1 MYPRFITDAVRT
13 ALADTRVVFIAGPRQ
28 AGKTTLLRA
37 LAPENR
43 PYLTLDDE
51 TTLRAAKD
59 DPRGFIRGL
68 SSAAIDEVQRA
79 PDLLLSIK
87 ESVDADPR
95 PGRFLLTGSANVMAL
110 PRVADSLAG
119 RMGVLPLL
127 PLSRA
132 EIFGRPPSFLS
143 LAFQGQVAPAVGAA
157 VGDDLIDLVLAGG
170 YPEALAR
177 PSVDRRHRWCLDY
190 LDAIVQRDVRDV
202 AEVGRLG
209 EMPRLLRLLAMHSGR
224 LVNSAEIGA
233 PLGIDRKTAQRYT
246 DILEALFLV
255 ATVPAWSSNQ
265 IKRLIKAPKLHFLD
279 SGLLAALL
287 GIDAARIKADRSLLG
302 PLLETFVY
310 GELAKQVGWS
320 DKRIGFFHF
329 RTKEGREVDLVMEDR
344 FGRVVG
350 IEVKASATVRPSD
363 FGGVRRLADACG
375 DRFALG
381 AVCYDGDTAV
391 PFGPN
396 LWAIPVS
403 NLWQ

>member
-1 MYPRFITDAVRT
+1 M
-13 ALADTRVVFIAGPRQ
+13 
-28 AGKTTLLRA
+28 
-37 LAPENR
+37 
-43 PYLTLDDE
+43 
-51 TTLRAAKD
+51 
-59 DPRGFIRGL
+59 
-68 SSAAIDEVQRA
+68 
-79 PDLLLSIK
+79 SIK

-132 EIFGRPPSFLS
+132 
-143 LAFQGQVAPAVGAA
+143 FQGEVAPAVGAV
-157 VGDDLIDLVLAGG
+157 VGDDLIENVLAGG

-177 PSVDRRHRWCLDY
+177 LSLERRQRWCLDY
-190 LDAIVQRDVRDV
+190 LDAIMQRDVRDV

-209 EMPRLLRLLAMHSGR
+209 EMSRLLRLLAAHSGQ
-224 LVNSAEIGA
+224 LINSAEVAA
-233 PLGIDRKTAQRYT
+233 PLGLDRKTAQRYT
-246 DILEALFLV
+246 DILAALFLV
-255 ATVPAWSSNQ
+255 ATVPAWSGNQ

-287 GIDAARIKADRSLLG
+287 GIDADGIRANRSFLG
-302 PLLETFVY
+302 SLLETFVY
-310 GELAKQVGWS
+310 GELAKQAGWS

-344 FGRVVG
+344 LGRIVG
-350 IEVKASATVRPSD
+350 IEVKASATVRPAD
-363 FGGVRRLADACG
+363 FSGLRRLVEACG
-375 DRFALG
+375 DRFVLG

-396 LWAIPVS
+396 LWAIPIS

>member
-1 MYPRFITDAVRT
+1 MYPRFITDAVQT
-13 ALADTRVVFIAGPRQ
+13 ALTDTRVVFIAGPRQ
-28 AGKTTLLRA
+28 AGKTTLLKI

-51 TTLRAAKD
+51 TTLRAAKA

-68 SSAAIDEVQRA
+68 SRAAIDEVQRV
-79 PDLLLSIK
+79 PELLLSIK
-87 ESVDADPR
+87 ESVDADLR

-132 EIFGRPPSFLS
+132 EILGRPSSFLS
-143 LAFQGQVAPAVGAA
+143 LAFQGQVAPVEGAV
-157 VGDDLIDLVLAGG
+157 VGDDLIEIVLAGG
-170 YPEALAR
+170 YPEVLSR
-177 PSVDRRHRWCLDY
+177 PSVERRQRWGLDY
-190 LDAIVQRDVRDV
+190 LDAMVQRDVRDV

-209 EMPRLLRLLAMHSGR
+209 EMSRLLRLLAAHSGR
-224 LVNSAEIGA
+224 LINAAEIAA
-233 PLGIDRKTAQRYT
+233 PLGLDRKTAQRYT
-246 DILEALFLV
+246 DILAALFLV
-255 ATVPAWSSNQ
+255 ATVPAWSGNQ

-287 GIDAARIKADRSLLG
+287 GIDADRIRADRSLLG

-310 GELAKQVGWS
+310 GELAKQAGWS

-344 FGRVVG
+344 LGRIVG
-350 IEVKASATVRPSD
+350 IEVKASATVTPSD
-363 FGGVRRLADACG
+363 FGGVRRLAEACG
-375 DRFALG
+375 DRFVLG
-381 AVCYDGDTAV
+381 AVCYDGDTVV

-396 LWAIPVS
+396 MWAIPVS
-403 NLWQ
+403 NLWR

>member
-1 MYPRFITDAVRT
+1 MYPRFITDAVQT
-13 ALADTRVVFIAGPRQ
+13 ALTDTRVVFIAGPRQ
-28 AGKTTLLRA
+28 AGKTTLLKI

-51 TTLRAAKD
+51 TTLRAAKA
-59 DPRGFIRGL
+59 DPRGFVRGL
-68 SSAAIDEVQRA
+68 SRAAIDEVQRV
-79 PDLLLSIK
+79 PELLLSIK

-132 EIFGRPPSFLS
+132 EILGRPSSFLS
-143 LAFQGQVAPAVGAA
+143 LAFQGQVAPVGGAV
-157 VGDDLIDLVLAGG
+157 VGDDLIEIVLAGG
-170 YPEALAR
+170 YPEVLSR
-177 PSVDRRHRWCLDY
+177 PSVERRQRWCLDY

-209 EMPRLLRLLAMHSGR
+209 EMSRLLHLLAAHSGR
-224 LVNSAEIGA
+224 LINAAEIAA
-233 PLGIDRKTAQRYT
+233 PLGLDRKTAQRYT
-246 DILEALFLV
+246 DILAALFLV
-255 ATVPAWSSNQ
+255 ATVPAWSGNQ

-287 GIDAARIKADRSLLG
+287 GIDADRIRADRSLLG

-310 GELAKQVGWS
+310 GELAKQAGWS

-344 FGRVVG
+344 LGRIVG
-350 IEVKASATVRPSD
+350 IEVKASATVTPSD
-363 FGGVRRLADACG
+363 FGGVRRLAEACG
-375 DRFALG
+375 DRFVLG
-381 AVCYDGDTAV
+381 AVCYDGDTVV

-396 LWAIPVS
+396 MWAIPVS
-403 NLWQ
+403 NLWR